1 MRYCALPGKHPQGKH
16 LYMKNALL
24 LALILIGQA
33 SLLSPASAENTL
45 RVAVISDINGRY
57 GSTDYDE
64 RVTVAVAR
72 IVALKPDL
80 VLCTG
85 DVVAGQRPSPKLS
98 SQELE
103 RMWRAF
109 HRLIRTP
116 LEQAGIPVL
125 MSPGN
130 HDASAYPG
138 FSLERQYYRNYHRQ
152 HPPRFIP
159 MPGHNYPF
167 HYALARDDLLFVS
180 LDATVT
186 GPLPKEQLQWLEELL
201 ADRDK
206 YRAVFL
212 FGHLPLQP
220 IAVGRERDIIADPA
234 LESLL
239 RSAQVEAYL
248 SGHHHAYYP
257 GWRDGIAMLGVGN
270 LGGNQRRLTGTR
282 RVTGFSFAWM
292 DIQQGDS
299 FSIEAYHGPEFTDV
313 VPKASLPERVGQGA
327 KALRR
332 LDLARRAAK

>member
-138 FSLERQYYRNYHRQ
+138 FSLERQH
-152 HPPRFIP
+152 
-159 MPGHNYPF
+159 
-167 HYALARDDLLFVS
+167 
-180 LDATVT
+180 
-186 GPLPKEQLQWLEELL
+186 
-201 ADRDK
+201 
-206 YRAVFL
+206 
-212 FGHLPLQP
+212 
-220 IAVGRERDIIADPA
+220 
-234 LESLL
+234 
-239 RSAQVEAYL
+239 
-248 SGHHHAYYP
+248 
-257 GWRDGIAMLGVGN
+257 
-270 LGGNQRRLTGTR
+270 
-282 RVTGFSFAWM
+282 
-292 DIQQGDS
+292 
-299 FSIEAYHGPEFTDV
+299 
-313 VPKASLPERVGQGA
+313 
-327 KALRR
+327 
-332 LDLARRAAK
+332 